1 MRFIGRELELRKLG
15 RLIEDEG
22 MGFALIYG
30 RRRVG
35 ESELIKRAPSE
46 SKAKAIY
53 YECKEVSGENNAR
66 SLGGLASSVLGL
78 PRLGYADMESLLRYL
93 FELGEKEKMVLV
105 LDEYPYL
112 RKAVEGMDSILQ
124 SLVDEFRERSKLT
137 LVILGSYVETMR
149 SLLGES
155 SPLYGR
161 VDLTMALERGQSPG
175 LLCIRGDSLLQ
186 PPYR

>member
-35 ESELIKRAPSE
+35 KSELIKRALSE
-46 SKAKAIY
+46 SKVKAIY

-66 SLGGLASSVLGL
+66 SLAGLASSVLGL
-78 PRLGYADMESLLRYL
+78 PRLGYGEMESLLRYL

-105 LDEYPYL
+105 LDEYPTSG
-112 RKAVEGMDSILQ
+112 R
-124 SLVDEFRERSKLT
+124 RSRGWT
-137 LVILGSYVETMR
+137 AS
-149 SLLGES
+149 S
-155 SPLYGR
+155 SPSSTSSGR
-161 VDLTMALERGQSPG
+161 DQSSPW
-175 LLCIRGDSLLQ
+175 
-186 PPYR
+186 